1 MPSYEEDLSEFE
13 RRNAQVL
20 GISTDQ
26 VFSNEAWAKSMGGLS
41 YPLCSDNWPYGY
53 VAAQYGVL
61 RGSGTPERAILVV
74 DRQGVIRYIDFHNI
88 AAHPPRDTLIQAPPQ
103 PRWAGEKAPH
113 LARY

>member
-41 YPLCSDNWPYGY
+41 YPLLSDHWPHGQVCS
-53 VAAQYGVL
+53 AYGVL
-61 RGSGTPERAILVV
+61 RGDSGQAERAIFVI
-74 DRQGVIRYIDFHNI
+74 DRQGKVAYVDIHDIGEQ
-88 AAHPPRDTLIQAPPQ
+88 PPTDKIMQALD
-103 PRWAGEKAPH
+103 RLK
-113 LARY
+113 

>member
-26 VFSNEAWAKSMGGLS
+26 VFSNEAWAKSMGALS
-41 YPLCSDNWPYGY
+41 YPLLSDNWPYGY

-61 RGSGTPERAILVV
+61 RGSGTTERAIFVV
-74 DRQGVIRYIDFHNI
+74 DREGIIRYIDIHAI
-88 AAHPPRDTLIQAPPQ
+88 GEQPPTDKIMAALDKL
-103 PRWAGEKAPH
+103 K
-113 LARY
+113 

>member
-20 GISTDQ
+20 GISVDQ

-41 YPLCSDNWPYGY
+41 YPLLSDNWPYGF

-61 RGSGTPERAILVV
+61 RGEGRTERAIFVV
-74 DRQGVIRYIDFHNI
+74 DKTGIIRYVDIHAI
-88 AAHPPRDTLIQAPPQ
+88 TEQPPTDKIMEALDKLR
-103 PRWAGEKAPH
+103 
-113 LARY
+113 